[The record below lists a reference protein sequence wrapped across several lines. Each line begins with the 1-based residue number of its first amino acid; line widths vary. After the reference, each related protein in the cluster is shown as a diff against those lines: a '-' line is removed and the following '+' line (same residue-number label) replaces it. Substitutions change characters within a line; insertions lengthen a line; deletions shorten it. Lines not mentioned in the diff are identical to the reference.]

1 MRLVIQRVTD
11 ARVIV
16 GKKTVAET
24 GTGFLV
30 LVGFGREDSDGLPGS
45 KQWAK
50 MLDKLMNLRVF
61 TDEDGK
67 FNLSLKDVSGDLLF
81 VSQFTLYADCKKGR
95 RPSFTDACPPELAD
109 SLFNRFVDD
118 ARKLAPAKVETG
130 VFGAEMFLDFT
141 NWGPVTIT
149 LDSRDL

>member
-11 ARVIV
+11 AKVIV
-16 GKKTVAET
+16 DSRTVAGI

-30 LVGFGREDSDGLPGS
+30 LVGFGREDGEELPASREWG
-45 KQWAK
+45 KV
-50 MLDKLMNLRVF
+50 LDKLMNLRVF
-61 TDEDGK
+61 ADEDGK
-67 FNLSLKDVSGDLLF
+67 FNLSLGDIAGDLLL

-95 RPSFTDACPPELAD
+95 RPSFTNACAPDLAD
-109 SLFNRFVDD
+109 SLFEKFVAD
-118 ARKLAPAKVETG
+118 ARTLAPARVETG

-149 LDSRDL
+149 LDSREL